1 MGFLISNELK
11 KLISRKRFTVTLIM
25 ICILGALNIF
35 GTYKNTKK
43 DNIQSKIARAENNVE
58 YYNQQKKTAEEN
70 KDKDGINHYK
80 IQMKA
85 AKSELDS
92 FKKYA
97 DKSTSWKEKLETDI
111 ASSEELKRAP
121 MISSSDTEIENQNKN
136 ILIKQYYLNNNIEYD
151 YMKTNQIFKV
161 FPIFFNGAGRLLLF
175 VVIGLLASDI
185 VSGENNSAT
194 IKMLLTKPISRGKIL
209 FSKFITAIITANV
222 MVIVTETIGFVVIG
236 LLAGFGSPNTP
247 IAVGTIYKMD
257 LGLIGNNGKS
267 ISAILGSSYILPAW
281 KVIISI
287 IVLQV
292 LTISACIAFS
302 FLISTL
308 IKNSDVSTG
317 VCIITVFLT
326 MVIAINVMA
335 FAIPGAPTMTNKILP
350 FIFASY
356 YDVSSI
362 FACYYDVSFVLQ
374 GDMAERIINPIVN
387 LHFAQFIS
395 LVWII
400 GCYSISHIVFVRKDV
415 L

>member
-25 ICILGALNIF
+25 LCILVALNVF
-35 GTYKNTKK
+35 STYKNTKK
-43 DNIQSKIARAENNVE
+43 ENIQSKIAMAENQVE
-58 YYNQQKKTAEEN
+58 YLNQKKKVAEEN
-70 KDKDGINHYK
+70 KDKGRIYDYK
-80 IQMKA
+80 IQINVA
-85 AKSELDS
+85 QAELDS
-92 FKKYA
+92 FKKLG
-97 DKSTSWKEKLETDI
+97 DIRTNWKEKLKTDI

-121 MISSSDTEIENQNKN
+121 IVSSLDTEIENQNKN
-136 ILIKQYYLNNNIEYD
+136 ILIKQYYLSNNIEYD

-161 FPIFFNGAGRLLLF
+161 FPIFFNTIGRTLLF
-175 VVIGLLASDI
+175 VVIGLLASDM
-185 VSGENNSAT
+185 VSGENNPAT

-209 FSKFITAIITANV
+209 FSKFITSIITANV
-222 MVIVTETIGFVVIG
+222 MVLVTETIGFVVIG
-236 LLAGFGSPNTP
+236 LLAGFGSPSTP

-267 ISAILGSSYILPAW
+267 ISAVLGSSYILPAW

-287 IVLQV
+287 LILQA
-292 LTISACIAFS
+292 LTVSACIAFS

-317 VCIITVFLT
+317 VCLITVFLT
-326 MVIAINVMA
+326 IVIATKVMA
-335 FAIPGAPTMTNKILP
+335 FSMGGMPSITNKILP
-350 FIFASY
+350 FIFTSY
-356 YDVSSI
+356 YDVSLVI
-362 FACYYDVSFVLQ
+362 Q

-387 LHFAQFIS
+387 LHFAQLIS
-395 LVWII
+395 VIWII